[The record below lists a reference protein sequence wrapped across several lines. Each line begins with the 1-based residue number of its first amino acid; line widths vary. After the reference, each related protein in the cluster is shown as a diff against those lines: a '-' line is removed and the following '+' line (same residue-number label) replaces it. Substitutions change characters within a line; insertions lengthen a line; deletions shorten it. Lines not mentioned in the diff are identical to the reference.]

1 MGLALRNSKEANFL
15 LDVKI
20 SFNTQITLWV
30 GKHKI
35 SNQGESPWT
44 GEMNFIFNHLFEV
57 EKQAEIEVVTSLDLA
72 QFIIGFQ
79 LGEDSVIFE

>member
-1 MGLALRNSKEANFL
+1 
-15 LDVKI
+15 
-20 SFNTQITLWV
+20 
-30 GKHKI
+30 
-35 SNQGESPWT
+35 
-44 GEMNFIFNHLFEV
+44 MNFIFNHLFEKV